1 MKQGWSAWRQRLGNR
16 LAIRLSA
23 RARPAGGFK
32 LEPEPRSIG
41 YFARGKQLAA
51 GNFLLGGHMVES
63 RAPFDV
69 EPPSPGFA
77 AELHGFGWLD
87 HMAAVGDRDARLAAQ
102 GWVGEWI
109 ARFGQGAGP
118 GWQPELAGRRLTR
131 WIGHALFLTAGRG
144 AEENAPFFAALGRQA
159 AYLARRWQAAPPGLP
174 RFEAITG
181 LLYAGVSLMGQEHH
195 LPPAMRALAS
205 ACARDL
211 DAEGGLPSRNPEEL
225 LEIFTLLT
233 WAAEALQAAE
243 QPLPEPLSAALA
255 RVAPALR
262 SLRHADG
269 GLARFHGGGRG
280 MEGQLDHAL
289 AACGQLAVARRAQAM
304 GYARLDGGRSTLI
317 VDAAPPP
324 SGRAAHQAHASTLA
338 FELVSNRRAVIV
350 SCGSGRPFGPEWE
363 KAGRAT
369 LSHSTLSI
377 DGFSSARFGKP
388 SRPDDVAVP
397 LLDGPRSV
405 TLHRSQERHAS
416 ALLLSH
422 DGYVATHG
430 LTHIRNLDLSA
441 DGRALLGEDTLA
453 ALDPGHRKRFMQVI
467 EATRLRGIPYALR
480 FHLHP
485 EADASLDMNGA
496 AVSVALPSGE
506 IWVFRFEGPG
516 KLSLEP
522 SVYLEKGR
530 LAPRSCQ
537 QIVIRAAILD
547 YASQINWTLA
557 KAQDTPLA
565 IRDLGREDDP
575 ALPRELLSRD

>member
-63 RAPFDV
+63 RTPFDV

-87 HMAAVGDRDARLAAQ
+87 HMAAVGDRDARMAAQ

-289 AACGQLAVARRAQAM
+289 AACGQLAVARRVQAM

-416 ALLLSH
+416 VLLLSH